1 MSRGLLVLGDG
12 RSYRVVAW
20 DGRVLADCPTFEA
33 AMAARRLLE
42 GAM

>member
-1 MSRGLLVLGDG
+1 MTRAPVVIGDG

-33 AMAARRLLE
+33 AMAARRLLG
-42 GAM
+42 GAL

>member
-20 DGRVLADCPTFEA
+20 DGRILADCPTFEA
-33 AMAARRLLE
+33 AMAARRLLG
-42 GAM
+42 GAL